1 MCVQYIL
8 MCAQKYNKF
17 TEQFNKIALSATNDR
32 GLQSVDLIKVYA
44 YGATKDLLGKPDKIK
59 CNAIIKKYKIEIEEI
74 FLNQLTYL

>member
-44 YGATKDLLGKPDKIK
+44 HGATKDLLGK
-59 CNAIIKKYKIEIEEI
+59 
-74 FLNQLTYL
+74 

>member
-17 TEQFNKIALSATNDR
+17 TEQFNKITLSATNDR

-44 YGATKDLLGKPDKIK
+44 HGATKDLLGK
-59 CNAIIKKYKIEIEEI
+59 
-74 FLNQLTYL
+74 